1 MNDESEESVMERFM
15 HRIGSEDVVPTKGE
29 YLSTYN
35 PVTAEP
41 WGEIAR
47 GTEPDIDQAVSAAA
61 KAFAT
66 WAKTPPSARAE
77 LLWRLGDV
85 IAEHGED
92 LARLEAMDIGKVIRE
107 MRGQMQGLPRWY
119 RYFAGQTHNL
129 QGSVIPLDKPSVFN
143 YTRRDPFGVVAI
155 IPPFNSP
162 ILLTSFALGPALAA
176 GNTAVV
182 KPSEHA
188 SAAVVLFA
196 RLFDEAGFPPGVV
209 NVVTGLGPEAGDALV
224 GHPEVRKVV
233 FTGGVETAKRVA
245 ARAAEG
251 VKATILELGG
261 KSANIIFPD
270 ADVPSAVNGVIAG
283 IFAAAGQTCL
293 AGSRLLVHEQVADQ
307 VVEAISERAR
317 TIVLGD
323 PLQDQTEMGPVAQPG
338 IRDRAG
344 ERVRGALA
352 VGAVATAGGELET
365 VADREG
371 WFFPPTVL
379 DNVTNDMPVARE
391 ELFGPV
397 LSVIRF
403 SGEEEAVTIANDSPF
418 GLAAGLWTRD
428 LNRAHRMADA
438 LEASFVWINTYR
450 ALSYASPFGGRKL
463 SGYGRELGREG
474 LLEFTQTK
482 SVWVETSEEPMGDPF
497 VLR

>member
-1 MNDESEESVMERFM
+1 MERFQ
-15 HRIGSEDVVPTKGE
+15 HRIGAEDVAPAKGE
-29 YLSTYN
+29 YLPTYN

-47 GTEPDIDQAVSAAA
+47 GTEADVDRAVSAAA

-66 WAKTPPSARAE
+66 WRNTAPSQRAD
-77 LLWRLGDV
+77 LLWRLSEV
-85 IAEHGED
+85 IGEHTEE
-92 LARLEAMDIGKVIRE
+92 LARLESMDIGKVIRE
-107 MRGQMQGLPRWY
+107 MRGQMTGLPRWY
-119 RYFAGQTHNL
+119 RYFAGQCHNL
-129 QGSVIPLDKPSVFN
+129 DGATIPLDNPSMFT
-143 YTRRDPFGVVAI
+143 YTRRDPFGVVGV

-162 ILLTSFALGPALAA
+162 ILLASWAIAPALAT
-176 GNTAVV
+176 GNTVVV

-209 NVVTGLGPEAGDALV
+209 NVVTGLGDEAGDPLV
-224 GHPEVRKVV
+224 AHPEVRKLA
-233 FTGGVETAKRVA
+233 FTGGVETAKLVA
-245 ARAAEG
+245 ARAAQG
-251 VKATILELGG
+251 VKPVILELGG

-270 ADVPSAVNGVIAG
+270 ADVSSAVNGVIAG

-293 AGSRLLVHEQVADQ
+293 AGSRLLVHEGVADQ
-307 VVEAISERAR
+307 VVEKVSERAK

-323 PLQDQTEMGPVAQPG
+323 PLLDETEMGPVAQAA

-344 ERVRGALA
+344 ERVREALA
-352 VGAVATAGGELET
+352 VGAVARAGGDLDS
-365 VADREG
+365 VADRGG

-379 DNVTNDMPVARE
+379 DKVSNDMRVAQE

-397 LSVIRF
+397 VGAIRF
-403 SGEEEAVTIANDSPF
+403 SEEDEAVTIANDSPF

-428 LNRAHRMADA
+428 LNRAHRMADG
-438 LEASFVWINTYR
+438 LDASTVWINTYR
-450 ALSYASPFGGRKL
+450 AVNFAVPFGGRKM
-463 SGYGRELGREG
+463 SGHGRELGREG

-482 SVWVETSEEPMGDPF
+482 SIWVETSEEPMGDPF

>member
-1 MNDESEESVMERFM
+1 MERFM
-15 HRIGSEDVVPTKGE
+15 HRIGSEDVAPAKGE

-47 GTEPDIDQAVSAAA
+47 GMAPDIDQAVSAAA

-77 LLWRLGDV
+77 LLWRLGDR
-85 IAEHGED
+85 IAEHAED
-92 LARLEAMDIGKVIRE
+92 LARLESMDIGKVIRE
-107 MRGQMQGLPRWY
+107 MRGQMQALPRWY

-129 QGSVIPLDKPSVFN
+129 QGSVIPLDKPSVLN

-162 ILLTSFALGPALAA
+162 ILLTSFALAPALAA

-196 RLFDEAGFPPGVV
+196 KLFDEAGFPPGVV
-209 NVVTGLGPEAGDALV
+209 NVVTGLGHEAGDALV

-251 VKATILELGG
+251 VKPTILELGG

-270 ADVPSAVNGVIAG
+270 ADVSSALNGVIAG

-293 AGSRLLVHEQVADQ
+293 AGSRLLVHEEVADEA
-307 VVEAISERAR
+307 VEAISERAK

-323 PLQDQTEMGPVAQPG
+323 PL
-338 IRDRAG
+338 
-344 ERVRGALA
+344 
-352 VGAVATAGGELET
+352 
-365 VADREG
+365 
-371 WFFPPTVL
+371 
-379 DNVTNDMPVARE
+379 
-391 ELFGPV
+391 
-397 LSVIRF
+397 
-403 SGEEEAVTIANDSPF
+403 
-418 GLAAGLWTRD
+418 
-428 LNRAHRMADA
+428 
-438 LEASFVWINTYR
+438 
-450 ALSYASPFGGRKL
+450 
-463 SGYGRELGREG
+463 
-474 LLEFTQTK
+474 
-482 SVWVETSEEPMGDPF
+482 
-497 VLR
+497 

>member
-1 MNDESEESVMERFM
+1 MERFQ
-15 HRIGSEDVVPTKGE
+15 HRIGGEDVAPAKGE
-29 YLSTYN
+29 YLPTYN

-41 WGEIAR
+41 WGEIPR
-47 GTEPDIDQAVSAAA
+47 GTEPDVDQAVSEAAT
-61 KAFAT
+61 AFPG
-66 WAKTPPSARAE
+66 WAKTIPSARAE

-85 IAEHGED
+85 IAQHAED
-92 LARLEAMDIGKVIRE
+92 LARLESMDIGKVIRE

-119 RYFAGQTHNL
+119 RYFAGQTHSL
-129 QGSVIPLDKPSVFN
+129 QGSVIPLDKSTVFN

-162 ILLTSFALGPALAA
+162 ILLTSFALAPALAA

-188 SAAVVLFA
+188 SAAVLLFA

-209 NVVTGLGPEAGDALV
+209 NVVTGLGQEAGDALV

-233 FTGGVETAKRVA
+233 FTGGVDTAKRVA

-251 VKATILELGG
+251 VKPTILELGG

-270 ADVPSAVNGVIAG
+270 SDVSSAANGVIAG

-293 AGSRLLVHEQVADQ
+293 AGSRLLAHEDIADQ
-307 VVEAISERAR
+307 VVEAVSARAR
-317 TIVLGD
+317 TILLGD
-323 PLQDQTEMGPVAQPG
+323 PLQDETEMGPVAQSAL
-338 IRDRAG
+338 RDRMG
-344 ERVRGALA
+344 ERVREAVA
-352 VGAVATAGGELET
+352 VGAVPTAGGDVDA
-365 VADREG
+365 VADRGG

-379 DNVTNDMPVARE
+379 DNVSNDMRVARE

-403 SGEEEAVTIANDSPF
+403 SDEDEAVAIANDSPF

-438 LEASFVWINTYR
+438 LEASFVWVNTYR

-482 SVWVETSEEPMGDPF
+482 SVWIETSEEPMGDPF